1 MSKQNIALITGVTG
15 QDGSYLAELLLDK
28 GYDVHG
34 VIRRSSVDYRER
46 IAHLEGRLHFHLHYA
61 DLGDSMSIVGV
72 VADVRPTE
80 IYNLAAQSHV
90 QVSFDSPE
98 FTADVDAVGVL
109 RIIEAVRKVGLAS
122 SCKIYQASTS
132 ELYGKVEE
140 VPQNENTP
148 FHPFSPYAVAKQYGF
163 WIIKEYRDAY
173 GMFCCNGIL
182 FNHESERRGE
192 TFVTRKI
199 TLAAA
204 RIAQGLQDKLYLGNL
219 DSLRDWGYAKDYVE
233 CMWLILQARQPE
245 DFVIATGVQHS
256 VREFAQLAFHYVG
269 IELQWEGE
277 AEHEKGIC
285 VSGPDHLV
293 GKTLVEVSPDF
304 YRPTDV
310 VNLWGD
316 PRTAT
321 RRLNIAQSFNPV
333 GSILGILMSKYFILD
348 DISLYSISGTYAALG
363 LVLLGIL
370 VVMLFARMPSGKDD
384 DRSDSVGASFRRLL
398 SNRLYR
404 RGVVA
409 QFFYVGAQIGV
420 WSFTIRLVMQE
431 TGRLEAAASSIY
443 LISIIG
449 HCLSRFIYTGLM
461 RWFSPSRLLT
471 FGGVMSALLSLTVV
485 LSAGTGW
492 LCITSLV
499 LISSFMSLMFPTI
512 YGIALGGI
520 MRGDHPGDSKIG
532 ASGLIMSILG
542 GALLTPLQGMVSDHT
557 NIYTS
562 YAVPAFC
569 FVVVTAYAVYAHRCK
584 ATL

>member
-1 MSKQNIALITGVTG
+1 MMKTIDRRHAVPFALVTSMFLLWGLANNMTDTLLAAFKRIMSMSDTQTSLI
-15 QDGSYLAELLLDK
+15 QFAFYGSYFCFALPAALFIRRRSFKSGIILGLLL
-28 GYDVHG
+28 
-34 VIRRSSVDYRER
+34 
-46 IAHLEGRLHFHLHYA
+46 YA
-61 DLGDSMSIVGV
+61 AGAMLFLPAAR
-72 VADVRPTE
+72 VA
-80 IYNLAAQSHV
+80 S
-90 QVSFDSPE
+90 
-98 FTADVDAVGVL
+98 
-109 RIIEAVRKVGLAS
+109 
-122 SCKIYQASTS
+122 
-132 ELYGKVEE
+132 
-140 VPQNENTP
+140 
-148 FHPFSPYAVAKQYGF
+148 YGF
-163 WIIKEYRDAY
+163 YLVAIYVMA
-173 GMFCCNGIL
+173 GGCSVL
-182 FNHESERRGE
+182 E
-192 TFVTRKI
+192 TT
-199 TLAAA
+199 A
-204 RIAQGLQDKLYLGNL
+204 NP
-219 DSLRDWGYAKDYVE
+219 YV
-233 CMWLILQARQPE
+233 M
-245 DFVIATGVQHS
+245 S
-256 VREFAQLAFHYVG
+256 M
-269 IELQWEGE
+269 
-277 AEHEKGIC
+277 
-285 VSGPDHLV
+285 
-293 GKTLVEVSPDF
+293 
-304 YRPTDV
+304 
-310 VNLWGD
+310 GD

-398 SNRLYR
+398 SHRLYR

-443 LISIIG
+443 LISIVG

-485 LSAGTGW
+485 LSPGTGW

-520 MRGDHPGDSKIG
+520 MRGEHPGDSKIG

>member
-1 MSKQNIALITGVTG
+1 MMKTIDRRHVVPFALVTSMFLLWGLANNMTDTLLAAFKRIMSMSDTQTSLI
-15 QDGSYLAELLLDK
+15 QFAFYGSYFCFALPAALFIRRRSFKSGIILGLLL
-28 GYDVHG
+28 
-34 VIRRSSVDYRER
+34 
-46 IAHLEGRLHFHLHYA
+46 YA
-61 DLGDSMSIVGV
+61 AGAMLFLPAAR
-72 VADVRPTE
+72 VA
-80 IYNLAAQSHV
+80 S
-90 QVSFDSPE
+90 
-98 FTADVDAVGVL
+98 
-109 RIIEAVRKVGLAS
+109 
-122 SCKIYQASTS
+122 
-132 ELYGKVEE
+132 
-140 VPQNENTP
+140 
-148 FHPFSPYAVAKQYGF
+148 YGF
-163 WIIKEYRDAY
+163 YLVAIYVMAGGCRV
-173 GMFCCNGIL
+173 L
-182 FNHESERRGE
+182 E
-192 TFVTRKI
+192 TT
-199 TLAAA
+199 A
-204 RIAQGLQDKLYLGNL
+204 NP
-219 DSLRDWGYAKDYVE
+219 YV
-233 CMWLILQARQPE
+233 M
-245 DFVIATGVQHS
+245 S
-256 VREFAQLAFHYVG
+256 M
-269 IELQWEGE
+269 
-277 AEHEKGIC
+277 
-285 VSGPDHLV
+285 
-293 GKTLVEVSPDF
+293 
-304 YRPTDV
+304 
-310 VNLWGD
+310 GD

-384 DRSDSVGASFRRLL
+384 GRSDSVGASFRRLL

-443 LISIIG
+443 LLSIVG

>member
-1 MSKQNIALITGVTG
+1 MKTIDKRHAVPFALVTSMFLLWGLANNMTDTLLAAFKRIMSMSDTQTSLI
-15 QDGSYLAELLLDK
+15 QFAFYGSYFCFALPAALFIRRRSFKSGIILGLLL
-28 GYDVHG
+28 
-34 VIRRSSVDYRER
+34 
-46 IAHLEGRLHFHLHYA
+46 YA
-61 DLGDSMSIVGV
+61 AGAMLFLPAAR
-72 VADVRPTE
+72 VA
-80 IYNLAAQSHV
+80 S
-90 QVSFDSPE
+90 
-98 FTADVDAVGVL
+98 
-109 RIIEAVRKVGLAS
+109 
-122 SCKIYQASTS
+122 
-132 ELYGKVEE
+132 
-140 VPQNENTP
+140 
-148 FHPFSPYAVAKQYGF
+148 YGF
-163 WIIKEYRDAY
+163 YLVAIYVMA
-173 GMFCCNGIL
+173 GGCSVL
-182 FNHESERRGE
+182 E
-192 TFVTRKI
+192 TT
-199 TLAAA
+199 A
-204 RIAQGLQDKLYLGNL
+204 NP
-219 DSLRDWGYAKDYVE
+219 YV
-233 CMWLILQARQPE
+233 M
-245 DFVIATGVQHS
+245 S
-256 VREFAQLAFHYVG
+256 M
-269 IELQWEGE
+269 
-277 AEHEKGIC
+277 
-285 VSGPDHLV
+285 
-293 GKTLVEVSPDF
+293 
-304 YRPTDV
+304 
-310 VNLWGD
+310 GD

-520 MRGDHPGDSKIG
+520 MRGEHPGDSKIG

>member
-1 MSKQNIALITGVTG
+1 MKTIDRRHAVPFALVTSMFLLWGLANNMTDTLLAAFKRIMSMSDTQTSLI
-15 QDGSYLAELLLDK
+15 QFAFYGSYFCFALPAALFIRRRSFKSGIILGLLL
-28 GYDVHG
+28 
-34 VIRRSSVDYRER
+34 
-46 IAHLEGRLHFHLHYA
+46 YA
-61 DLGDSMSIVGV
+61 AGAMLFLPAAR
-72 VADVRPTE
+72 VA
-80 IYNLAAQSHV
+80 S
-90 QVSFDSPE
+90 
-98 FTADVDAVGVL
+98 
-109 RIIEAVRKVGLAS
+109 
-122 SCKIYQASTS
+122 
-132 ELYGKVEE
+132 
-140 VPQNENTP
+140 
-148 FHPFSPYAVAKQYGF
+148 YGF
-163 WIIKEYRDAY
+163 YLVAIYVMA
-173 GMFCCNGIL
+173 GGCSVL
-182 FNHESERRGE
+182 E
-192 TFVTRKI
+192 TT
-199 TLAAA
+199 A
-204 RIAQGLQDKLYLGNL
+204 NP
-219 DSLRDWGYAKDYVE
+219 YV
-233 CMWLILQARQPE
+233 M
-245 DFVIATGVQHS
+245 S
-256 VREFAQLAFHYVG
+256 M
-269 IELQWEGE
+269 
-277 AEHEKGIC
+277 
-285 VSGPDHLV
+285 
-293 GKTLVEVSPDF
+293 
-304 YRPTDV
+304 
-310 VNLWGD
+310 GD

-431 TGRLEAAASSIY
+431 TGCLEAAAGSIY

-520 MRGDHPGDSKIG
+520 MRGEHPGDSKIG

-569 FVVVTAYAVYAHRCK
+569 FVVVTAYAVYAHRCR

>member
-1 MSKQNIALITGVTG
+1 MMKTIDRRHAVPFALVTSMFLLWGLANNMTDTLLAAFKRIMSMSDTQTSLI
-15 QDGSYLAELLLDK
+15 QFAFYGSYFCFALPAALFIRRRSFKSGIILGLLL
-28 GYDVHG
+28 
-34 VIRRSSVDYRER
+34 
-46 IAHLEGRLHFHLHYA
+46 YA
-61 DLGDSMSIVGV
+61 AGAMLFFPAAR
-72 VADVRPTE
+72 VA
-80 IYNLAAQSHV
+80 S
-90 QVSFDSPE
+90 
-98 FTADVDAVGVL
+98 
-109 RIIEAVRKVGLAS
+109 
-122 SCKIYQASTS
+122 
-132 ELYGKVEE
+132 
-140 VPQNENTP
+140 
-148 FHPFSPYAVAKQYGF
+148 YGF
-163 WIIKEYRDAY
+163 YLVAIYVMA
-173 GMFCCNGIL
+173 GGCSVL
-182 FNHESERRGE
+182 E
-192 TFVTRKI
+192 TT
-199 TLAAA
+199 A
-204 RIAQGLQDKLYLGNL
+204 NP
-219 DSLRDWGYAKDYVE
+219 YV
-233 CMWLILQARQPE
+233 M
-245 DFVIATGVQHS
+245 S
-256 VREFAQLAFHYVG
+256 M
-269 IELQWEGE
+269 
-277 AEHEKGIC
+277 
-285 VSGPDHLV
+285 
-293 GKTLVEVSPDF
+293 
-304 YRPTDV
+304 
-310 VNLWGD
+310 GD

-461 RWFSPSRLLT
+461 RWLSPSRLLT

-520 MRGDHPGDSKIG
+520 MRGDHPADSKIG

>member
-1 MSKQNIALITGVTG
+1 MKTIDRRHAVPFALVTSMFLLWGLANNMTDTLLAAFKRIMSMSDTQTSLI
-15 QDGSYLAELLLDK
+15 QFAFYGSYFCFALPAALFIRRRSFKSGIILGLLL
-28 GYDVHG
+28 
-34 VIRRSSVDYRER
+34 
-46 IAHLEGRLHFHLHYA
+46 YA
-61 DLGDSMSIVGV
+61 AGAMLFLPAAR
-72 VADVRPTE
+72 VA
-80 IYNLAAQSHV
+80 S
-90 QVSFDSPE
+90 
-98 FTADVDAVGVL
+98 
-109 RIIEAVRKVGLAS
+109 
-122 SCKIYQASTS
+122 
-132 ELYGKVEE
+132 
-140 VPQNENTP
+140 
-148 FHPFSPYAVAKQYGF
+148 YGF
-163 WIIKEYRDAY
+163 YLVAIYVMA
-173 GMFCCNGIL
+173 GGCSVL
-182 FNHESERRGE
+182 E
-192 TFVTRKI
+192 TT
-199 TLAAA
+199 A
-204 RIAQGLQDKLYLGNL
+204 NP
-219 DSLRDWGYAKDYVE
+219 YV
-233 CMWLILQARQPE
+233 M
-245 DFVIATGVQHS
+245 S
-256 VREFAQLAFHYVG
+256 M
-269 IELQWEGE
+269 
-277 AEHEKGIC
+277 
-285 VSGPDHLV
+285 
-293 GKTLVEVSPDF
+293 
-304 YRPTDV
+304 
-310 VNLWGD
+310 GD

-443 LISIIG
+443 LISIVG

-471 FGGVMSALLSLTVV
+471 FGGVMSALLSLAVV

-492 LCITSLV
+492 ICITSLA

>member
-1 MSKQNIALITGVTG
+1 MMKTIDRRHAVPFALVTSMFLLWGLANNMTDTLLAAFKRIMSMSDTQTSLI
-15 QDGSYLAELLLDK
+15 QFAFYGSYFCFALPAALFIRRRSFKSGIILGLLL
-28 GYDVHG
+28 
-34 VIRRSSVDYRER
+34 
-46 IAHLEGRLHFHLHYA
+46 YA
-61 DLGDSMSIVGV
+61 AGAMLFLPAAR
-72 VADVRPTE
+72 VA
-80 IYNLAAQSHV
+80 S
-90 QVSFDSPE
+90 
-98 FTADVDAVGVL
+98 
-109 RIIEAVRKVGLAS
+109 
-122 SCKIYQASTS
+122 
-132 ELYGKVEE
+132 
-140 VPQNENTP
+140 
-148 FHPFSPYAVAKQYGF
+148 YGF
-163 WIIKEYRDAY
+163 YLVAIYVMA
-173 GMFCCNGIL
+173 GGCSVL
-182 FNHESERRGE
+182 E
-192 TFVTRKI
+192 TT
-199 TLAAA
+199 A
-204 RIAQGLQDKLYLGNL
+204 NP
-219 DSLRDWGYAKDYVE
+219 YV
-233 CMWLILQARQPE
+233 M
-245 DFVIATGVQHS
+245 S
-256 VREFAQLAFHYVG
+256 M
-269 IELQWEGE
+269 
-277 AEHEKGIC
+277 
-285 VSGPDHLV
+285 
-293 GKTLVEVSPDF
+293 
-304 YRPTDV
+304 
-310 VNLWGD
+310 GD

-443 LISIIG
+443 LISIVG

-520 MRGDHPGDSKIG
+520 MRGEHPGDSKIG

-569 FVVVTAYAVYAHRCK
+569 FMVVTAYAVYAHRCK

>member
-1 MSKQNIALITGVTG
+1 MMKTIDSRHAVPFALVTSMFLLWGLANNMTDTLLAAFKRIMSMSDTQTSLI
-15 QDGSYLAELLLDK
+15 QFAFYGSYFCFALPAALFIRRRSFKSGIILGLLL
-28 GYDVHG
+28 
-34 VIRRSSVDYRER
+34 
-46 IAHLEGRLHFHLHYA
+46 YA
-61 DLGDSMSIVGV
+61 AGAMLFLPAAR
-72 VADVRPTE
+72 VA
-80 IYNLAAQSHV
+80 S
-90 QVSFDSPE
+90 
-98 FTADVDAVGVL
+98 
-109 RIIEAVRKVGLAS
+109 
-122 SCKIYQASTS
+122 
-132 ELYGKVEE
+132 
-140 VPQNENTP
+140 
-148 FHPFSPYAVAKQYGF
+148 YGF
-163 WIIKEYRDAY
+163 YLVAIYVMA
-173 GMFCCNGIL
+173 GGCSVL
-182 FNHESERRGE
+182 E
-192 TFVTRKI
+192 TT
-199 TLAAA
+199 A
-204 RIAQGLQDKLYLGNL
+204 NP
-219 DSLRDWGYAKDYVE
+219 YV
-233 CMWLILQARQPE
+233 M
-245 DFVIATGVQHS
+245 S
-256 VREFAQLAFHYVG
+256 M
-269 IELQWEGE
+269 
-277 AEHEKGIC
+277 
-285 VSGPDHLV
+285 
-293 GKTLVEVSPDF
+293 
-304 YRPTDV
+304 
-310 VNLWGD
+310 GD

-363 LVLLGIL
+363 LVLLGLL

-409 QFFYVGAQIGV
+409 QFFYVGVQIGV

-443 LISIIG
+443 LLSIIG

-520 MRGDHPGDSKIG
+520 MRGEHPGDSKIG

>member
-1 MSKQNIALITGVTG
+1 MKTIDRRHAVPFALVTSMFLLWGLANNMTDTLLAAFKRIMSMSDTQTSLI
-15 QDGSYLAELLLDK
+15 QFAFYGSYFCFALPAALFIRRRSFKSGIILGLLL
-28 GYDVHG
+28 
-34 VIRRSSVDYRER
+34 
-46 IAHLEGRLHFHLHYA
+46 YA
-61 DLGDSMSIVGV
+61 AGAMLFLPAAR
-72 VADVRPTE
+72 VA
-80 IYNLAAQSHV
+80 S
-90 QVSFDSPE
+90 
-98 FTADVDAVGVL
+98 
-109 RIIEAVRKVGLAS
+109 
-122 SCKIYQASTS
+122 
-132 ELYGKVEE
+132 
-140 VPQNENTP
+140 
-148 FHPFSPYAVAKQYGF
+148 YGF
-163 WIIKEYRDAY
+163 YLVAIYVMA
-173 GMFCCNGIL
+173 GGCSVL
-182 FNHESERRGE
+182 E
-192 TFVTRKI
+192 TT
-199 TLAAA
+199 A
-204 RIAQGLQDKLYLGNL
+204 NP
-219 DSLRDWGYAKDYVE
+219 YV
-233 CMWLILQARQPE
+233 M
-245 DFVIATGVQHS
+245 S
-256 VREFAQLAFHYVG
+256 M
-269 IELQWEGE
+269 
-277 AEHEKGIC
+277 
-285 VSGPDHLV
+285 
-293 GKTLVEVSPDF
+293 
-304 YRPTDV
+304 
-310 VNLWGD
+310 GD

-370 VVMLFARMPSGKDD
+370 VVMLFVRMPSGKDD

-520 MRGDHPGDSKIG
+520 MRGEHPGDSKIG

>member
-1 MSKQNIALITGVTG
+1 MKTIDRRHAVPFALVTSMFLLWGLANNMTDTLLAAFKRIMSMSDTQTSLI
-15 QDGSYLAELLLDK
+15 QFAFYGSYFCFALPAALFIRRRSFKSGIILGLLL
-28 GYDVHG
+28 
-34 VIRRSSVDYRER
+34 
-46 IAHLEGRLHFHLHYA
+46 YA
-61 DLGDSMSIVGV
+61 AGAMLFLPAAR
-72 VADVRPTE
+72 VA
-80 IYNLAAQSHV
+80 S
-90 QVSFDSPE
+90 
-98 FTADVDAVGVL
+98 
-109 RIIEAVRKVGLAS
+109 
-122 SCKIYQASTS
+122 
-132 ELYGKVEE
+132 
-140 VPQNENTP
+140 
-148 FHPFSPYAVAKQYGF
+148 YGF
-163 WIIKEYRDAY
+163 YLVAIYVMA
-173 GMFCCNGIL
+173 GGCSVL
-182 FNHESERRGE
+182 E
-192 TFVTRKI
+192 TT
-199 TLAAA
+199 A
-204 RIAQGLQDKLYLGNL
+204 NP
-219 DSLRDWGYAKDYVE
+219 YV
-233 CMWLILQARQPE
+233 M
-245 DFVIATGVQHS
+245 S
-256 VREFAQLAFHYVG
+256 M
-269 IELQWEGE
+269 
-277 AEHEKGIC
+277 
-285 VSGPDHLV
+285 
-293 GKTLVEVSPDF
+293 
-304 YRPTDV
+304 
-310 VNLWGD
+310 GD

-443 LISIIG
+443 LLSIIG

-492 LCITSLV
+492 ICITSLV

-569 FVVVTAYAVYAHRCK
+569 FMVVTAYAVYAHRCK

>member
-1 MSKQNIALITGVTG
+1 MKTIDRRHAVPFALVTSMFLLWGLANNMTDTLLAAFKRIMSMSDTQTSLI
-15 QDGSYLAELLLDK
+15 QFAFYGSYFCFALPAALFIRRRSFKSGIILGLLL
-28 GYDVHG
+28 
-34 VIRRSSVDYRER
+34 
-46 IAHLEGRLHFHLHYA
+46 YA
-61 DLGDSMSIVGV
+61 AGAMLFLPAAR
-72 VADVRPTE
+72 VA
-80 IYNLAAQSHV
+80 S
-90 QVSFDSPE
+90 
-98 FTADVDAVGVL
+98 
-109 RIIEAVRKVGLAS
+109 
-122 SCKIYQASTS
+122 
-132 ELYGKVEE
+132 
-140 VPQNENTP
+140 
-148 FHPFSPYAVAKQYGF
+148 YGF
-163 WIIKEYRDAY
+163 YLVAIYVMA
-173 GMFCCNGIL
+173 GGCSVL
-182 FNHESERRGE
+182 E
-192 TFVTRKI
+192 TT
-199 TLAAA
+199 A
-204 RIAQGLQDKLYLGNL
+204 NP
-219 DSLRDWGYAKDYVE
+219 YV
-233 CMWLILQARQPE
+233 M
-245 DFVIATGVQHS
+245 S
-256 VREFAQLAFHYVG
+256 M
-269 IELQWEGE
+269 
-277 AEHEKGIC
+277 
-285 VSGPDHLV
+285 
-293 GKTLVEVSPDF
+293 
-304 YRPTDV
+304 
-310 VNLWGD
+310 GD

-398 SNRLYR
+398 SNRLFR

-492 LCITSLV
+492 ICITSLV

-520 MRGDHPGDSKIG
+520 MRGEHPGDSKIG

>member
-1 MSKQNIALITGVTG
+1 MMKTIDRRHAVPFALVTSMFLLWGLANNMTDTLLAAFKRIMSMSDTQTSLI
-15 QDGSYLAELLLDK
+15 QFAFYGSYFCFALPAALFIRRRSFKSGIILGLLL
-28 GYDVHG
+28 
-34 VIRRSSVDYRER
+34 
-46 IAHLEGRLHFHLHYA
+46 YA
-61 DLGDSMSIVGV
+61 AGAMLFLPAAR
-72 VADVRPTE
+72 VA
-80 IYNLAAQSHV
+80 S
-90 QVSFDSPE
+90 
-98 FTADVDAVGVL
+98 
-109 RIIEAVRKVGLAS
+109 
-122 SCKIYQASTS
+122 
-132 ELYGKVEE
+132 
-140 VPQNENTP
+140 
-148 FHPFSPYAVAKQYGF
+148 YGF
-163 WIIKEYRDAY
+163 YLVAIYVMA
-173 GMFCCNGIL
+173 GGCSVL
-182 FNHESERRGE
+182 E
-192 TFVTRKI
+192 TT
-199 TLAAA
+199 A
-204 RIAQGLQDKLYLGNL
+204 NP
-219 DSLRDWGYAKDYVE
+219 YV
-233 CMWLILQARQPE
+233 M
-245 DFVIATGVQHS
+245 S
-256 VREFAQLAFHYVG
+256 M
-269 IELQWEGE
+269 
-277 AEHEKGIC
+277 
-285 VSGPDHLV
+285 
-293 GKTLVEVSPDF
+293 
-304 YRPTDV
+304 
-310 VNLWGD
+310 GD

-348 DISLYSISGTYAALG
+348 DIILYSISGTYAALG

-443 LISIIG
+443 LLSIIG

-520 MRGDHPGDSKIG
+520 MRGEHPGDSKIG

>member
-1 MSKQNIALITGVTG
+1 MMKTIDRRHAVPFALVTSMFLLWGLANNMTDTLLAAFKRIMSMSDTQTSLI
-15 QDGSYLAELLLDK
+15 QFAFYGSYFCFALPAALFIRRRSFKSGIILGLLL
-28 GYDVHG
+28 
-34 VIRRSSVDYRER
+34 
-46 IAHLEGRLHFHLHYA
+46 YA
-61 DLGDSMSIVGV
+61 AGAMLFLPAAR
-72 VADVRPTE
+72 VA
-80 IYNLAAQSHV
+80 S
-90 QVSFDSPE
+90 
-98 FTADVDAVGVL
+98 
-109 RIIEAVRKVGLAS
+109 
-122 SCKIYQASTS
+122 
-132 ELYGKVEE
+132 
-140 VPQNENTP
+140 
-148 FHPFSPYAVAKQYGF
+148 YGF
-163 WIIKEYRDAY
+163 YLVAIYVMA
-173 GMFCCNGIL
+173 GGCSVL
-182 FNHESERRGE
+182 E
-192 TFVTRKI
+192 TT
-199 TLAAA
+199 A
-204 RIAQGLQDKLYLGNL
+204 NP
-219 DSLRDWGYAKDYVE
+219 YV
-233 CMWLILQARQPE
+233 M
-245 DFVIATGVQHS
+245 S
-256 VREFAQLAFHYVG
+256 M
-269 IELQWEGE
+269 
-277 AEHEKGIC
+277 
-285 VSGPDHLV
+285 
-293 GKTLVEVSPDF
+293 
-304 YRPTDV
+304 
-310 VNLWGD
+310 GD

-398 SNRLYR
+398 TNRLYR

-443 LISIIG
+443 LLSIIG

>member
-1 MSKQNIALITGVTG
+1 MKTIDRRHAVPFALVTSMFLLWGLANNMTDTLLAAFKRIMSMSDTQTSLI
-15 QDGSYLAELLLDK
+15 QFAFYGSYFCFALPAALFIRRRSFKSGIILGLLL
-28 GYDVHG
+28 
-34 VIRRSSVDYRER
+34 
-46 IAHLEGRLHFHLHYA
+46 YA
-61 DLGDSMSIVGV
+61 AGAMLFLPAAR
-72 VADVRPTE
+72 VA
-80 IYNLAAQSHV
+80 S
-90 QVSFDSPE
+90 
-98 FTADVDAVGVL
+98 
-109 RIIEAVRKVGLAS
+109 
-122 SCKIYQASTS
+122 
-132 ELYGKVEE
+132 
-140 VPQNENTP
+140 
-148 FHPFSPYAVAKQYGF
+148 YGF
-163 WIIKEYRDAY
+163 YLVAIYVMA
-173 GMFCCNGIL
+173 GGCSVL
-182 FNHESERRGE
+182 E
-192 TFVTRKI
+192 TT
-199 TLAAA
+199 A
-204 RIAQGLQDKLYLGNL
+204 NP
-219 DSLRDWGYAKDYVE
+219 YV
-233 CMWLILQARQPE
+233 M
-245 DFVIATGVQHS
+245 S
-256 VREFAQLAFHYVG
+256 M
-269 IELQWEGE
+269 
-277 AEHEKGIC
+277 
-285 VSGPDHLV
+285 
-293 GKTLVEVSPDF
+293 
-304 YRPTDV
+304 
-310 VNLWGD
+310 GD

-492 LCITSLV
+492 ICITSLV

-520 MRGDHPGDSKIG
+520 MRGEHPGDSKIG

-542 GALLTPLQGMVSDHT
+542 GALLTPLQGMVSDPT

>member
-1 MSKQNIALITGVTG
+1 MMKTIDRRHAVPFALVTSMFLLWGLANNMTDTLLAAFKRIMSMSDTQTSLI
-15 QDGSYLAELLLDK
+15 QFAFYGSYFCFALPAALF
-28 GYDVHG
+28 
-34 VIRRSSVDYRER
+34 IRRRSFKSG
-46 IAHLEGRLHFHLHYA
+46 IILGMLLYA
-61 DLGDSMSIVGV
+61 AGAMLFLPAAR
-72 VADVRPTE
+72 VA
-80 IYNLAAQSHV
+80 S
-90 QVSFDSPE
+90 
-98 FTADVDAVGVL
+98 
-109 RIIEAVRKVGLAS
+109 
-122 SCKIYQASTS
+122 
-132 ELYGKVEE
+132 
-140 VPQNENTP
+140 
-148 FHPFSPYAVAKQYGF
+148 YGF
-163 WIIKEYRDAY
+163 YLVAIYVMA
-173 GMFCCNGIL
+173 GGCSVL
-182 FNHESERRGE
+182 E
-192 TFVTRKI
+192 TT
-199 TLAAA
+199 A
-204 RIAQGLQDKLYLGNL
+204 NP
-219 DSLRDWGYAKDYVE
+219 YV
-233 CMWLILQARQPE
+233 M
-245 DFVIATGVQHS
+245 S
-256 VREFAQLAFHYVG
+256 M
-269 IELQWEGE
+269 
-277 AEHEKGIC
+277 
-285 VSGPDHLV
+285 
-293 GKTLVEVSPDF
+293 
-304 YRPTDV
+304 
-310 VNLWGD
+310 GD

-492 LCITSLV
+492 ICITSLV

-520 MRGDHPGDSKIG
+520 MRGDHPADSKIG

-542 GALLTPLQGMVSDHT
+542 GALLTSLQGMVSDYT

>member
-1 MSKQNIALITGVTG
+1 MMKTIDRRHAVPFALVTSMFLLWGLANNMTDTLLAAFKRIMSMSDTQTSLI
-15 QDGSYLAELLLDK
+15 QFAFYGSYFCFALPAALFIRRRSFKSGIILGLLL
-28 GYDVHG
+28 
-34 VIRRSSVDYRER
+34 
-46 IAHLEGRLHFHLHYA
+46 YA
-61 DLGDSMSIVGV
+61 AGAMLFLPAAR
-72 VADVRPTE
+72 VA
-80 IYNLAAQSHV
+80 S
-90 QVSFDSPE
+90 
-98 FTADVDAVGVL
+98 
-109 RIIEAVRKVGLAS
+109 
-122 SCKIYQASTS
+122 
-132 ELYGKVEE
+132 
-140 VPQNENTP
+140 
-148 FHPFSPYAVAKQYGF
+148 YGF
-163 WIIKEYRDAY
+163 YLVAIYVMA
-173 GMFCCNGIL
+173 GGCSVL
-182 FNHESERRGE
+182 E
-192 TFVTRKI
+192 TT
-199 TLAAA
+199 A
-204 RIAQGLQDKLYLGNL
+204 NP
-219 DSLRDWGYAKDYVE
+219 YV
-233 CMWLILQARQPE
+233 M
-245 DFVIATGVQHS
+245 S
-256 VREFAQLAFHYVG
+256 M
-269 IELQWEGE
+269 
-277 AEHEKGIC
+277 
-285 VSGPDHLV
+285 
-293 GKTLVEVSPDF
+293 
-304 YRPTDV
+304 
-310 VNLWGD
+310 GD

-348 DISLYSISGTYAALG
+348 DISLYSISGTYAVLG

-492 LCITSLV
+492 ICITSLV

-520 MRGDHPGDSKIG
+520 MRGDYPGDSKIG
-532 ASGLIMSILG
+532 ASGLILSILG
-542 GALLTPLQGMVSDHT
+542 GALLTPLQGMVSDYT

>member
-1 MSKQNIALITGVTG
+1 MKTIDRRHAVPFALVTSMFLLWGLANNMTDTLLAAFKRIMSMSDTQTSLI
-15 QDGSYLAELLLDK
+15 QFAFYGSYFCFALPAALFIRRRSFKSGIILGLLL
-28 GYDVHG
+28 
-34 VIRRSSVDYRER
+34 
-46 IAHLEGRLHFHLHYA
+46 YA
-61 DLGDSMSIVGV
+61 AGAMLFLPAAR
-72 VADVRPTE
+72 VA
-80 IYNLAAQSHV
+80 S
-90 QVSFDSPE
+90 
-98 FTADVDAVGVL
+98 
-109 RIIEAVRKVGLAS
+109 
-122 SCKIYQASTS
+122 
-132 ELYGKVEE
+132 
-140 VPQNENTP
+140 
-148 FHPFSPYAVAKQYGF
+148 YGF
-163 WIIKEYRDAY
+163 YLVAIYVMA
-173 GMFCCNGIL
+173 GGCSVL
-182 FNHESERRGE
+182 E
-192 TFVTRKI
+192 TT
-199 TLAAA
+199 A
-204 RIAQGLQDKLYLGNL
+204 NP
-219 DSLRDWGYAKDYVE
+219 YV
-233 CMWLILQARQPE
+233 M
-245 DFVIATGVQHS
+245 S
-256 VREFAQLAFHYVG
+256 M
-269 IELQWEGE
+269 
-277 AEHEKGIC
+277 
-285 VSGPDHLV
+285 
-293 GKTLVEVSPDF
+293 
-304 YRPTDV
+304 
-310 VNLWGD
+310 GD

-443 LISIIG
+443 LLSIIG

-461 RWFSPSRLLT
+461 RLFSPSRLLT

-492 LCITSLV
+492 ICITSLV

>member
-1 MSKQNIALITGVTG
+1 MMKTIDRRHAVPFALVTSMFLLWGLANNMTDTLLAAFKRIMSMSDTQTSLI
-15 QDGSYLAELLLDK
+15 QFAFYGSYFCFALPAALFIRRRSFKSGIILGLLL
-28 GYDVHG
+28 
-34 VIRRSSVDYRER
+34 
-46 IAHLEGRLHFHLHYA
+46 YA
-61 DLGDSMSIVGV
+61 AGAMLFLPAAR
-72 VADVRPTE
+72 VA
-80 IYNLAAQSHV
+80 S
-90 QVSFDSPE
+90 
-98 FTADVDAVGVL
+98 
-109 RIIEAVRKVGLAS
+109 
-122 SCKIYQASTS
+122 
-132 ELYGKVEE
+132 
-140 VPQNENTP
+140 
-148 FHPFSPYAVAKQYGF
+148 YGF
-163 WIIKEYRDAY
+163 YLVAIYVMA
-173 GMFCCNGIL
+173 GGCSVL
-182 FNHESERRGE
+182 E
-192 TFVTRKI
+192 TT
-199 TLAAA
+199 A
-204 RIAQGLQDKLYLGNL
+204 NP
-219 DSLRDWGYAKDYVE
+219 YV
-233 CMWLILQARQPE
+233 M
-245 DFVIATGVQHS
+245 S
-256 VREFAQLAFHYVG
+256 M
-269 IELQWEGE
+269 
-277 AEHEKGIC
+277 
-285 VSGPDHLV
+285 
-293 GKTLVEVSPDF
+293 
-304 YRPTDV
+304 
-310 VNLWGD
+310 GD

-443 LISIIG
+443 LISIVG
-449 HCLSRFIYTGLM
+449 HCLSRVIYTGLM

>member
-1 MSKQNIALITGVTG
+1 MMKTIDRRHAVPFALVTSMFLLWGLANNMTDTLLAAFKRIMSMSDTQTSLI
-15 QDGSYLAELLLDK
+15 QFAFYGSYFCFALPAALFIRRRSFKSGIILGLLL
-28 GYDVHG
+28 
-34 VIRRSSVDYRER
+34 
-46 IAHLEGRLHFHLHYA
+46 YA
-61 DLGDSMSIVGV
+61 AGAMLFLPAAR
-72 VADVRPTE
+72 VA
-80 IYNLAAQSHV
+80 S
-90 QVSFDSPE
+90 
-98 FTADVDAVGVL
+98 
-109 RIIEAVRKVGLAS
+109 
-122 SCKIYQASTS
+122 
-132 ELYGKVEE
+132 
-140 VPQNENTP
+140 
-148 FHPFSPYAVAKQYGF
+148 YGF
-163 WIIKEYRDAY
+163 YLVAIYVMA
-173 GMFCCNGIL
+173 GGCSVL
-182 FNHESERRGE
+182 E
-192 TFVTRKI
+192 TT
-199 TLAAA
+199 A
-204 RIAQGLQDKLYLGNL
+204 NP
-219 DSLRDWGYAKDYVE
+219 YV
-233 CMWLILQARQPE
+233 M
-245 DFVIATGVQHS
+245 S
-256 VREFAQLAFHYVG
+256 M
-269 IELQWEGE
+269 
-277 AEHEKGIC
+277 
-285 VSGPDHLV
+285 
-293 GKTLVEVSPDF
+293 
-304 YRPTDV
+304 
-310 VNLWGD
+310 GD

-398 SNRLYR
+398 TNRLYR

-461 RWFSPSRLLT
+461 RWFSPARLLT

>member
-1 MSKQNIALITGVTG
+1 MMKTIDRRHAVPFALVTSMFLLWGLANNMTDTLLAAFKRIMSMSDTQTSLI
-15 QDGSYLAELLLDK
+15 QFAFYGSYFCFALPAALFIRRRSFKSGIILGLLL
-28 GYDVHG
+28 
-34 VIRRSSVDYRER
+34 
-46 IAHLEGRLHFHLHYA
+46 YA
-61 DLGDSMSIVGV
+61 AGAMLFLPAAR
-72 VADVRPTE
+72 VA
-80 IYNLAAQSHV
+80 S
-90 QVSFDSPE
+90 
-98 FTADVDAVGVL
+98 
-109 RIIEAVRKVGLAS
+109 
-122 SCKIYQASTS
+122 
-132 ELYGKVEE
+132 
-140 VPQNENTP
+140 
-148 FHPFSPYAVAKQYGF
+148 YGF
-163 WIIKEYRDAY
+163 YLVAIYVMA
-173 GMFCCNGIL
+173 GGCSVL
-182 FNHESERRGE
+182 E
-192 TFVTRKI
+192 TT
-199 TLAAA
+199 A
-204 RIAQGLQDKLYLGNL
+204 NP
-219 DSLRDWGYAKDYVE
+219 YV
-233 CMWLILQARQPE
+233 M
-245 DFVIATGVQHS
+245 S
-256 VREFAQLAFHYVG
+256 M
-269 IELQWEGE
+269 
-277 AEHEKGIC
+277 
-285 VSGPDHLV
+285 
-293 GKTLVEVSPDF
+293 
-304 YRPTDV
+304 
-310 VNLWGD
+310 GD

-363 LVLLGIL
+363 LVLLGIF

-449 HCLSRFIYTGLM
+449 HCLFRFIYTGLM

>member
-1 MSKQNIALITGVTG
+1 MMKTIDRRHAVPFALVTSMFLLWGLANNMTDTLLAAFKRIMSMSDTQTSLI
-15 QDGSYLAELLLDK
+15 QFAFYGSYFCFALPAALFIRRRSFKSGIILGLLL
-28 GYDVHG
+28 
-34 VIRRSSVDYRER
+34 
-46 IAHLEGRLHFHLHYA
+46 YA
-61 DLGDSMSIVGV
+61 AGAMLFLPAAR
-72 VADVRPTE
+72 VA
-80 IYNLAAQSHV
+80 S
-90 QVSFDSPE
+90 
-98 FTADVDAVGVL
+98 
-109 RIIEAVRKVGLAS
+109 
-122 SCKIYQASTS
+122 
-132 ELYGKVEE
+132 
-140 VPQNENTP
+140 
-148 FHPFSPYAVAKQYGF
+148 YGF
-163 WIIKEYRDAY
+163 YLVAIYVMA
-173 GMFCCNGIL
+173 GGCSVL
-182 FNHESERRGE
+182 E
-192 TFVTRKI
+192 TT
-199 TLAAA
+199 A
-204 RIAQGLQDKLYLGNL
+204 NP
-219 DSLRDWGYAKDYVE
+219 YV
-233 CMWLILQARQPE
+233 M
-245 DFVIATGVQHS
+245 S
-256 VREFAQLAFHYVG
+256 M
-269 IELQWEGE
+269 
-277 AEHEKGIC
+277 
-285 VSGPDHLV
+285 
-293 GKTLVEVSPDF
+293 
-304 YRPTDV
+304 
-310 VNLWGD
+310 GD

-443 LISIIG
+443 LISIVG

-471 FGGVMSALLSLTVV
+471 FGGVMSALLSLAVV

-492 LCITSLV
+492 ICITSLV